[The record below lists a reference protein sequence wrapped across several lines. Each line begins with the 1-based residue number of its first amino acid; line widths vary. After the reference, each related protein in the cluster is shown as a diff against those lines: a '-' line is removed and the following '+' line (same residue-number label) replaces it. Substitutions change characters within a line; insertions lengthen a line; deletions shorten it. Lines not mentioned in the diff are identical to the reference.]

1 MAVTRLEPDI
11 YDRSVRST
19 SLLVAREPPSLQ
31 IVSLNFGKVIA
42 VQHSLICDSIRE
54 QDRDSI
60 EKMWIGLKA
69 LPTFWTPL
77 LLCLSAVHANT
88 EIINFSTKRGVEDA
102 RAAKVF
108 YGHKQ

>member
-1 MAVTRLEPDI
+1 
-11 YDRSVRST
+11 
-19 SLLVAREPPSLQ
+19 
-31 IVSLNFGKVIA
+31 
-42 VQHSLICDSIRE
+42 
-54 QDRDSI
+54 
-60 EKMWIGLKA
+60 LKA